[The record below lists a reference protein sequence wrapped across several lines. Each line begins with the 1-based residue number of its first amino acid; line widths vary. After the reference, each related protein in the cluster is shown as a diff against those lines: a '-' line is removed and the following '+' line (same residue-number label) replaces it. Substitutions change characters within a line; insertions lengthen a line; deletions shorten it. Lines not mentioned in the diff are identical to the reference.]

1 MTKHTP
7 IQKPGSLLERAAE
20 MYGFGKDL
28 RDSSNLQM
36 GQGQVAGHGV
46 GQAAGM
52 PHNPAYEQGLRD
64 SVRTLRE
71 PRGPVYPV
79 DRDMLRRT
87 NHIVPEDPVNG
98 LAEEFRIVKR
108 QLLLAARGGKGYEP
122 VPHGE
127 RILVCSANPNE
138 GKTFCATNLALS
150 IASEKD
156 NRVLL
161 IDADFARADI
171 PPVLGLPQSAGFMDA
186 LADSALEIED
196 LILDTDIDGLSVLPA
211 GSINR
216 DDTELLASARTE
228 RLLDKLTR
236 SDPARIIIFDSP
248 PALAASPASVLALNV
263 GQVVMVV
270 RADKTN
276 DTELTDALRLL
287 SGCEHIQLMLNATRF
302 APTGRRFGSYYG
314 QGARS

>member
-1 MTKHTP
+1 MTKHSP
-7 IQKPGSLLERAAE
+7 IQKSGSLLERAAE
-20 MYGFGKDL
+20 LYGFG
-28 RDSSNLQM
+28 Q
-36 GQGQVAGHGV
+36 
-46 GQAAGM
+46 
-52 PHNPAYEQGLRD
+52 E
-64 SVRTLRE
+64 LRE
-71 PRGPVYPV
+71 PHHGQPVGAPVGSAYGLGEPDVQDRRDNRQPKGLVYPI
-79 DRDMLRRT
+79 DRDMLRRK
-87 NHIVPEDPVNG
+87 NFIVPEDPVTG

-122 VPHGE
+122 VPMGE

-138 GKTFCATNLALS
+138 GKTFCAINLALS

-161 IDADFARADI
+161 IDADFAKADV
-171 PPVLGLPQSAGFMDA
+171 PEVLGLPQSHGFMDA
-186 LADSALEIED
+186 LADPSVEIED
-196 LILDTDIDGLSVLPA
+196 LILDTDVDGLSILPA
-211 GSINR
+211 GSVNR

-228 RLLDKLTR
+228 RLLDKLQR
-236 SDPARIIIFDSP
+236 SDPARIVIFDSP

-263 GQVVMVV
+263 GQVAMVV

-287 SGCEHIQLMLNATRF
+287 AGCENIQLMLNAARF
-302 APTGRRFGSYYG
+302 APTGRRFGSYYA